1 MTASFDRFLRRRP
14 AIHPKTALGRTFA
27 VLRET
32 WQLSDDPRT
41 TRPAVEIIAS
51 GRTASEAADL
61 AREAALSFAQNGYHK
76 PARAWWGVEDRT
88 FHRFTVTGAR
98 GKVAAGSA
106 VALGLAGLAAFAFLK
121 RRKGT
126 AR

>member
-1 MTASFDRFLRRRP
+1 MTASFDRFLRHRP

-27 VLRET
+27 VTRET

-88 FHRFTVTGAR
+88 FHRFTVTGAGAR
-98 GKVAAGSA
+98 VAAGSA

-121 RRKGT
+121 RRKGKS
-126 AR
+126 R